1 MKIRR
6 IFKRYMRSRGA
17 RDSDNDR
24 NRLVFSIFNSYNE
37 SYYNRGV
44 QRSPSLKE
52 LDPEL
57 SAKLTGY
64 EKKIIRAII
73 KPFTIAFILLVIDLS
88 LPYRHTTVA
97 QSVKI
102 FSTLAIYSIAIVY
115 SLLRVRLLN
124 EERAALF
131 LFLTIRELEG
141 KASDWRSSKF
151 RYGIA
156 RRVELVAKWV
166 WRIPLGA
173 RGIAPSVRGDAMR
186 ASESKAQALRQLETS
201 IIIPSSLTSAEL
213 INRLKND
220 LYSIVDDRW
229 YELPDGEATKRVRSR
244 WIPII
249 QVTVAVLTIGLAI
262 FVATI
267 AVKMGP
273 VYTLISA
280 LLLSL
285 GVALLNRAGLST
297 EYLSDALK
305 QEGK

>member
-1 MKIRR
+1 MH
-6 IFKRYMRSRGA
+6 SRGV
-17 RDSDNDR
+17 RDSDKYR
-24 NRLVFSIFNSYNE
+24 NIFLFSLFNSYNE

-52 LDPEL
+52 FDPEL
-57 SAKLTGY
+57 STKLAGY
-64 EKKIIRAII
+64 EKKIITAIR
-73 KPFTIAFILLVIDLS
+73 KPFVIALILLVIDLS

-102 FSTLAIYSIAIVY
+102 FSALAFYSAAIVY
-115 SLLRVRLLN
+115 PLLTVRLLN

-131 LFLTIRELEG
+131 LFLAIRELEK
-141 KASDWRSSKF
+141 KANDWRSSKF

-166 WRIPLGA
+166 GRIPLRA
-173 RGIAPSVRGDAMR
+173 RGIAPSVRHDAMR

-201 IIIPSSLTSAEL
+201 IIMPNSLTSAEL

-220 LYSIVDDRW
+220 LHSIADDRW
-229 YELPDGEATKRVRSR
+229 YELPDGQAAKRVRSR

-262 FVATI
+262 FVATL

-273 VYTLISA
+273 VYTLIAA